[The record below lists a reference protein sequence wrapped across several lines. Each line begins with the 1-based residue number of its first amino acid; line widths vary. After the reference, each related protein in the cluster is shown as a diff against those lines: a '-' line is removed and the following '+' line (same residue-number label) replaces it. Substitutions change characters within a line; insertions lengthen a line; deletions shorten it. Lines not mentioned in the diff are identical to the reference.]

1 MNSTNKNNRSRKDGD
16 KDGKALWKF
25 MNNAVCHKKM
35 ENLRNRIDVR
45 LISNKKDNMK
55 WISKPSYML
64 RKIFDKNLVAI
75 HKNEVTLTLNKAT
88 MLGYV
93 FWIWAKYWCMSSIM
107 YTLKIN
113 MIKAQDYYSHW
124 YWQFSVWNWN
134 RRFLWKL

>member
-1 MNSTNKNNRSRKDGD
+1 MLTKKDFIDMNNMSDFEKFKEQLPNKE
-16 KDGKALWKF
+16 DGKALWKF
-25 MNNAVCHKKM
+25 MNNAVYHKKM

-45 LISNKKDNMK
+45 LISNKKNNLK

-88 MLGYV
+88 MLGCV
-93 FWIWAKYWCMSSIM
+93 FWIWAKYWCMSSII

-124 YWQFSVWNWN
+124 YW
-134 RRFLWKL
+134 